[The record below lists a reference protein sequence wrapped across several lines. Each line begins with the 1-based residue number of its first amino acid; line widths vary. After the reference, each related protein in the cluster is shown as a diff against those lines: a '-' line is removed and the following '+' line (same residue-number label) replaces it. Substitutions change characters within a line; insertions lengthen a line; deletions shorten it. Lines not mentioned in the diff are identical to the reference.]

1 MICSQHQRFDRRNAE
16 DKTVSPG
23 GIILRVIILVVAF
36 CVLIAVLAFA
46 LKLAFMLAAL
56 VGILLCGIGAF
67 FIFKKLFMQNKTEVV
82 AIPSETKLWS
92 PEGTVHVFKEEPKVH
107 QLVDKSLAN
116 QHSKTLI
123 VTSDAQV
130 TVLEESD
137 IALRIKLT
145 SGAHKGQTGWVD
157 KAHVSGYSSK
167 RM

>member
-1 MICSQHQRFDRRNAE
+1 M
-16 DKTVSPG
+16 SPG

-36 CVLIAVLAFA
+36 CILIAVLAFA

-67 FIFKKLFMQNKTEVV
+67 FIFKTLFMQNKKDV
-82 AIPSETKLWS
+82 ASAPSQTKLWS
-92 PEGTVHVFKEEPKVH
+92 PEGTVLVFKDEPKVH

-116 QHSKTLI
+116 QQSKTLI
-123 VTSDAQV
+123 VTSDAKV

-137 IALRIKLT
+137 IALRIKVT

-157 KAHVSGYSSK
+157 KAHVSGYSNK
-167 RM
+167 RT